1 MTTNAVSQEEQQLVV
16 FDLATELYGVD
27 IGVVREIIRMQDL
40 TRPPQTS
47 FFVEGVINLRGKVTP
62 VIDLRKRLSL
72 PTSEQ
77 DKDTR
82 ILVVDVEDQ
91 DIGVIVDEVVEVLRI
106 SSDSIEP
113 ASSVVTGADS
123 PYLLGIVKLDDRLI
137 ILLDLPQALSEE
149 NMDLASYQ
157 AAVEPNNNKGSKVDE
172 KVEEKAA
179 EEIEEEDAAAETP
192 KAKVESKPE
201 PDAEPEGRSEPE
213 PAGDPNT
220 ELLEQS
226 FAE

>member
-172 KVEEKAA
+172 KVEEKRR
-179 EEIEEEDAAAETP
+179 
-192 KAKVESKPE
+192 K
-201 PDAEPEGRSEPE
+201 R
-213 PAGDPNT
+213 
-220 ELLEQS
+220 
-226 FAE
+226 